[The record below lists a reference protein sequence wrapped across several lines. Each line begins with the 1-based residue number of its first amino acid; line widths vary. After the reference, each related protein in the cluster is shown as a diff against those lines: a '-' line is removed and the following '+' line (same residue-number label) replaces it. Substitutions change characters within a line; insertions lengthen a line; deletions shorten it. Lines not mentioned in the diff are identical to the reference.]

1 MSCALLREPS
11 RVGSAQ
17 CSISLNPCDLARAW
31 ADAFPG
37 AEYPDLFQFSG
48 ERRAWWSHE
57 TASAFSGAS
66 SLCEGGEPEMLC
78 ILSSASIW
86 QAPVTTSENT
96 ASLSNRY
103 RCHEGA
109 PVIVRI

>member
-1 MSCALLREPS
+1 
-11 RVGSAQ
+11 
-17 CSISLNPCDLARAW
+17 
-31 ADAFPG
+31 
-37 AEYPDLFQFSG
+37 
-48 ERRAWWSHE
+48 
-57 TASAFSGAS
+57 
-66 SLCEGGEPEMLC
+66 MLC